1 MCTKAG
7 FTQVPVPCYLPNHYE
22 LEQNDVDCIKKAAS
36 TDAATAEKEM

>member
-7 FTQVPVPCYLPNHYE
+7 FTQVPVPGYLPNHYE
-22 LEQNDVDCIKKAAS
+22 LEQNDVDCVNKAAS